1 MDTQATEKKSGCS
14 KRVVLFFGFAIAIVA
29 AFLIVMLVKTCD
41 ADHEEKEM
49 IEQQELGHVAP
60 IEISDFQS

>member
-1 MDTQATEKKSGCS
+1 MKTNDTQRKGCS
-14 KRVVLFFGFAIAIVA
+14 KPVVAFMGMAILIVA